1 MGQEKH
7 VSASINCSQLRL
19 MLAAAVL
26 VNYLICYKLLTQESM
41 LDKTPKVKKKK
52 KLESEQLQRR
62 QYF

>member
-1 MGQEKH
+1 
-7 VSASINCSQLRL
+7 

-41 LDKTPKVKKKK
+41 LDKTLKVKKKK
-52 KLESEQLQRR
+52 IESEQLQRR

>member
-52 KLESEQLQRR
+52 N
-62 QYF
+62 